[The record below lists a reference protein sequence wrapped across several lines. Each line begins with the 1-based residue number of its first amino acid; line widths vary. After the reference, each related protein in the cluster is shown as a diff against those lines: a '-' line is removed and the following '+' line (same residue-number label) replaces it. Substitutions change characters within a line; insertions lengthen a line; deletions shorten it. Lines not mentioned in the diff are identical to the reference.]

1 MVVFENIILNS
12 LLLIW
17 RLLLS
22 IKEKVFKIVRVLQ
35 QEVLVE
41 DSFYYGHPLSN
52 VLIHLHFGGL
62 CLDIFG
68 WCVSRAWC
76 VYWKREVH
84 CALYKILRLLL
95 HLALR
100 THSYYLPQLQSSNC
114 FRRLDKNSI
123 MILKVL
129 HSSYSA
135 HLMEKRLASSR
146 VIRFEPVLPRHRMY
160 ERL

>member
-1 MVVFENIILNS
+1 M
-12 LLLIW
+12 
-17 RLLLS
+17 
-22 IKEKVFKIVRVLQ
+22 
-35 QEVLVE
+35 
-41 DSFYYGHPLSN
+41 
-52 VLIHLHFGGL
+52 IHLHFGGL

-68 WCVSRAWC
+68 WCVSRPWC

-84 CALYKILRLLL
+84 CALYKILRLLP

-135 HLMEKRLASSR
+135 HLMEKRLASRR
-146 VIRFEPVLPRHRMY
+146 VTCLEPVLPRHRLY
-160 ERL
+160 ERSSRSFVPLYYSFVLEVKVISIKFKTVVYCLHFSCSNSKCNSGLI